1 MARSFVTHHMP
12 FISLTLGPQPMI
24 HFLSVLSTSLT
35 APYHYAPQGAP
46 TRSGGGMSVARTD
59 GEKWRRA
66 RRDER
71 DEDRAVVR
79 PKAKR
84 VGAARDTSEEET
96 GGNRG

>member
-1 MARSFVTHHMP
+1 
-12 FISLTLGPQPMI
+12 
-24 HFLSVLSTSLT
+24 
-35 APYHYAPQGAP
+35 
-46 TRSGGGMSVARTD
+46 MSVARTD